1 MHYEEWNVKNE
12 KSLEGTKLCLYLLED
27 SPELLV
33 HERPMII
40 VCPGG
45 GYAMTSDRE
54 AELVALQFTA
64 MGYHA
69 AVLRYSVA
77 PAVFPTALLE
87 LGQSVLTI
95 REHAK
100 EWHVNP
106 KQLVVV
112 GFSAGGHLACSY
124 CTFWNQKWMSDML
137 DTTSE
142 LLRPN
147 AMILGYPVITSGE
160 YAHLDSIKNLLGE
173 DFEEKREQMSLEHY
187 AGSQNPRSFIWNTYE
202 DDLVPVQ
209 NALLLVSALVKH
221 HVPTEYH
228 MFEKGEH
235 GLSLAN
241 RATQNSMGGCV
252 NKEAVVW
259 IDMVYRWLE
268 NWILEEA

>member
-1 MHYEEWNVKNE
+1 MHYEEWNIKNE

-27 SPELLV
+27 SPELMV

-69 AVLRYSVA
+69 AVLRYSVT

-106 KQLVVV
+106 QQLVVV

-142 LLRPN
+142 QLRPN

-160 YAHLDSIKNLLGE
+160 YAHLDSFKNLLGE

-202 DDLVPVQ
+202 DQLVPVQ
-209 NALLLVSALVKH
+209 NALLLASALVKH
-221 HVPTEYH
+221 NVPTEYH
-228 MFEKGEH
+228 MFERGEH
-235 GLSLAN
+235 GLSLSN
-241 RATQNSMGGCV
+241 RATQGIMGEYV
-252 NKEAVVW
+252 NKEAAVW
-259 IDMVYRWLE
+259 IDLVYRWLE